1 MVAVLKEEKIYS
13 DFVYWQR
20 QVFDDVRLKEKLM
33 ALRQHEFALHRL
45 QLRGK
50 DISEEELANLRQMYA
65 TAREDAV
72 IRSYLDAEYR
82 FSKMMLDIQKIIN
95 NAVPV
100 KGSGKPS

>member
-1 MVAVLKEEKIYS
+1 MSL
-13 DFVYWQR
+13 
-20 QVFDDVRLKEKLM
+20 
-33 ALRQHEFALHRL
+33 LHRL

-72 IRSYLDAEYR
+72 IRSYLDGYR

-100 KGSGKPS
+100 KGSGSLRS